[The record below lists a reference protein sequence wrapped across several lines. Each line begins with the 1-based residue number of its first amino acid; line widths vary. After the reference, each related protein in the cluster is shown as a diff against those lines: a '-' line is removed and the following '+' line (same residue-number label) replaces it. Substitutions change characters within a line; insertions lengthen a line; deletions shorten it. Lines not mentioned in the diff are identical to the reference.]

1 MHTPA
6 PLPLSSMSVERFVE
20 ALDGLYECSPW
31 VAERAHR
38 LGGFADAVALR
49 AALRDAVDSADI
61 DAQRALLCAHPEL
74 GARSAALAH
83 LTSESRSEQA
93 GAGLTSSG
101 EALLAEIAGLNAAYR
116 ARHGFPFI
124 VAVRGLSVTEII
136 AAMRARIDRATEVEH
151 AEALAQVHR
160 IAGFRFADRFGA

>member
-6 PLPLSSMSVERFVE
+6 PLPLSPMSVERFVQ
-20 ALDGLYECSPW
+20 ALDGLYERSPW

-38 LGGFADAVALR
+38 QDGFANADALR
-49 AALRDAVDSADI
+49 VALRDAVDSADV

-83 LTSESRSEQA
+83 LTTESRSEQA

-101 EALLAEIAGLNAAYR
+101 EALLAEIGGLNAAYR

-124 VAVRGLSVTEII
+124 VAVRGLTVAEII
-136 AAMRARIDRATEVEH
+136 AAMRARIERATQVEH

>member
-1 MHTPA
+1 MHTPP
-6 PLPLSSMSVERFVE
+6 PLNAMSSARFVE
-20 ALDGLYECSPW
+20 ALDGLYERSPW

-38 LGGFADAVALR
+38 AEGFADATALR
-49 AALRDAVDSADI
+49 AALREAVDSAPRED
-61 DAQRALLCAHPEL
+61 QRALLCAHPEL

-83 LTSESRSEQA
+83 LTAESRSEQA

-101 EALLAEIAGLNAAYR
+101 EALLAEIASLNAAYR

-124 VAVRGLSVTEII
+124 VAVRGLSVAEII
-136 AAMRARIDRATEVEH
+136 AAMRARLERATEVEH

-160 IAGFRFADRFGA
+160 IAGFRFVDRFGA